1 MEPVYVCS
9 NCKYKS
15 AFYLSECP
23 RCSRNLTFEDTSHAP
38 PPAPPPPAP
47 PVTREPR
54 TCHNYWCDYQTSE
67 PVTRCPKCGRA
78 LHTEAQFRAL
88 GWVLVVLGGGIAAV
102 MAAVMAGAAY
112 LFSMAG
118 HPGWRLPPV
127 TGPWPKVIVFGV
139 TGLVLALG
147 LSFAAAGFSQ
157 ARTGRR
163 NRPVMNFAI
172 AIVVV
177 LLILAG
183 LTRLIAGYLGYDD

>member
-1 MEPVYVCS
+1 MDAVYVCS

-23 RCSRNLTFEDTSHAP
+23 RCGRDQSFEDTSHAP
-38 PPAPPPPAP
+38 PRAEPPAP

-54 TCHNYWCDYQTSE
+54 TCHNYWCDYETSE
-67 PVTRCPKCGRA
+67 PITRCPKCGRA
-78 LHTEAQFRAL
+78 LHTEAQFRQLGWLLVAL
-88 GWVLVVLGGGIAAV
+88 GGLLASA

-112 LFSMAG
+112 LFSKAG
-118 HPGWRLPPV
+118 QPGWTLPEV
-127 TGPWPKVIVFGV
+127 SGPWPQVVVFGV

-147 LSFAAAGFSQ
+147 LAFAAAGYTQ

-163 NRPVMNFAI
+163 NRPVMNIAI

-177 LLILAG
+177 LLALYAVV
-183 LTRLIAGYLGYDD
+183 RVFAHFLGYRG